1 MDGARQKK
9 VVRRPAWPERLRPL
23 LIKWGSLPTG
33 WRAEDSLV
41 FNQSICET
49 WRFRFISLNVSI
61 ILIRLMFTKKKT
73 FCDEIISTLFC
84 CICRLPPPGTMEIVV
99 ALKASNAL
107 ATCLHR
113 SKRIIINKSDSPDR
127 GARGDNFGDGRCDL
141 APVQN
146 SRLDVG
152 QSRTDQPISKQTRNN
167 KRQQRNQR
175 QWSNKS
181 KQTDPRCLHTEGQGV
196 DMPL

>member
-33 WRAEDSLV
+33 WRVEDSLV

-49 WRFRFISLNVSI
+49 WSFRIISLNVSI
-61 ILIRLMFTKKKT
+61 IIIRLIFTKKKT
-73 FCDEIISTLFC
+73 FCCDEIISTSFC

-127 GARGDNFGDGRCDL
+127 GAGSDDFGRGRWDL
-141 APVQN
+141 TPVQD
-146 SRLDVG
+146 S
-152 QSRTDQPISKQTRNN
+152 ISKQTRKN